1 MEKLVD
7 IISKFDFS
15 GDYIDA
21 TIIQN
26 GHINDTYKLTF
37 SCSNGQ
43 VRNYILQK
51 INTNIFKDPLAL
63 MQNINV
69 VSTFLQSKLKIKER
83 TLQIVK
89 TKNDE
94 LFLRLSTDDCWRA
107 FDYIE
112 KTISYQKVTTSD
124 QMYKAGKAIANF
136 HSLLSEF
143 PTEELHTTIENF
155 HNTGFIYEQ
164 FVNDFQLDK
173 NGKSIEVSIESSFF
187 DERKKYFGLYQSL
200 KDKGQL
206 PIRVCHNDTKFN
218 NILFDNNSKE
228 PIAIIDLDTVMPGF
242 ILNDFGDAVRTGANS
257 ALEDESN
264 LDKIQFNILFFE
276 SFSKGYLEIAQDF
289 ISKNELTWL
298 AYSPYIITLEQ
309 GIRFLHDHI
318 NGDVYFKTSR
328 NNHNLDRA
336 RNQIKLAMEME
347 GCLDN
352 MKDIVNNQIKSN
364 STF

>member
-1 MEKLVD
+1 MEKLVE

-43 VRNYILQK
+43 IRNYILQK

-69 VSTFLQSKLKIKER
+69 VTNYLQSKLKIKER

-94 LFLRLSTDDCWRA
+94 LFLRLNTDDCWRA

-136 HSLLSEF
+136 HSLL
-143 PTEELHTTIENF
+143 LKKRLYHQI
-155 HNTGFIYEQ
+155 
-164 FVNDFQLDK
+164 
-173 NGKSIEVSIESSFF
+173 VSHS
-187 DERKKYFGLYQSL
+187 
-200 KDKGQL
+200 
-206 PIRVCHNDTKFN
+206 
-218 NILFDNNSKE
+218 
-228 PIAIIDLDTVMPGF
+228 
-242 ILNDFGDAVRTGANS
+242 
-257 ALEDESN
+257 
-264 LDKIQFNILFFE
+264 
-276 SFSKGYLEIAQDF
+276 
-289 ISKNELTWL
+289 
-298 AYSPYIITLEQ
+298 
-309 GIRFLHDHI
+309 
-318 NGDVYFKTSR
+318 
-328 NNHNLDRA
+328 
-336 RNQIKLAMEME
+336 
-347 GCLDN
+347 
-352 MKDIVNNQIKSN
+352 
-364 STF
+364 